1 MGGNFTTIPE
11 YFKQNGYVSIGMGKI
26 FHPGAASGHDD
37 PPSWSKPYY
46 HSPNLDYWD
55 NKTYSNLAVPS
66 AEYTQKPLPDTQ
78 IADHAVQTLKNLSQ
92 KALAGD
98 QPFFV
103 AVGFHKPHLPFII
116 PEEFLS
122 YYPEADIKIPDNEY
136 APVNMPDIAWSSYG
150 ELRAYEDVRVGKF
163 SGKIN
168 STLPDKLVKDLRRYY
183 YSALTY
189 TDSLIGQVLQVC

>member
-1 MGGNFTTIPE
+1 
-11 YFKQNGYVSIGMGKI
+11 MGKI

-37 PPSWSKPYY
+37 PPSWSEPYY

-55 NKTYSNLAVPS
+55 NKTYSHLAVPS

-122 YYPEADIKIPDNEY
+122 YYPEADIRIPDNEY

-183 YSALTY
+183 YSALSY
-189 TDSLIGQVLQVC
+189 TDSLIGKVLQVC